1 MIKYVRYG
9 NPQSGIPMF
18 LITRYRTYHHS
29 WKVEVLP
36 CDMYG
41 APVSD
46 AVAWDIFPTWWDAHK
61 YVRKQYK
68 EFYEYCNRGR

>member
-9 NPQSGIPMF
+9 NPRSGIPMF
-18 LITRYRTYHHS
+18 LITRYRTYHRS

-46 AVAWDIFPTWWDAHK
+46 AVAWDIFPTWWDTRK
-61 YVRKQYK
+61 YMRQQYE
-68 EFYEYCNRGR
+68 EFYRYVNEKR